1 MESKSHKNF
10 VSSTN
15 KNIYLELT
23 SLEEE
28 QINLYDKLQNEK
40 KFTKKNMMQRTISE
54 NKIKIAQKKEEIQL
68 EKERE
73 KEEQKKV
80 TEQILTEAEKLKKD
94 AQEKKYMMKRA
105 MSKQFEEIAK
115 KKTDAFELDRLAQA
129 QAEKINEKFDDLQ
142 VKK

>member
-54 NKIKIAQKKEEIQL
+54 NKIKIAQ
-68 EKERE
+68 
-73 KEEQKKV
+73 
-80 TEQILTEAEKLKKD
+80 
-94 AQEKKYMMKRA
+94 
-105 MSKQFEEIAK
+105 
-115 KKTDAFELDRLAQA
+115 
-129 QAEKINEKFDDLQ
+129 
-142 VKK
+142 